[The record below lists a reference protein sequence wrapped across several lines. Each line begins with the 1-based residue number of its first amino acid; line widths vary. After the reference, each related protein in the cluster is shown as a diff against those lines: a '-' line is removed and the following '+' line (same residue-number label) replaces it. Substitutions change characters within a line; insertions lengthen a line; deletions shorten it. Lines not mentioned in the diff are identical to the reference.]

1 MSGRTSCIVVLWF
14 AVAVVAPI
22 PLRADLSLFPAVSIP
37 NQLAF
42 QVDVDSPLVS
52 SESDA
57 PHSTEVTGGTLPTS
71 QWPSAPAAVAPFA
84 AHWDYL
90 WQSPAFL
97 SSVVI
102 PEPGTGALL
111 GLGLLGLALR
121 KRKSAG

>member
-1 MSGRTSCIVVLWF
+1 MSGRASCIVVLWF

-22 PLRADLSLFPAVSIP
+22 PLRADLPLSPAVSIP
-37 NQLAF
+37 NELAF
-42 QVDVDSPLVS
+42 RIDLDSPLAS
-52 SESDA
+52 AASAA
-57 PHSTEVTGGTLPTS
+57 PHSTDVAAGVLPTS
-71 QWPSAPAAVAPFA
+71 QWPSAPAVEAPFA

-97 SSVVI
+97 SSVMI